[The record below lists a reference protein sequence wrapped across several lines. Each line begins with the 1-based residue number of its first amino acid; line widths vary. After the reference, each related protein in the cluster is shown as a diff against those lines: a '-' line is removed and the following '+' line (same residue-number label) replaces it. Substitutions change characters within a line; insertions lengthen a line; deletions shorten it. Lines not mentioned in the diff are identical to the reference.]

1 MQPYTYLCAVFLF
14 ISYIIG
20 LWFTLRTHAA
30 VIWQA
35 APTVQ
40 AQTNPTNT
48 VVGEAIRGSSRG
60 HEGNSVGDTRSPV
73 SLRDSGLYKRILGQ
87 SLDSTGLRN
96 DVGTAGYQ
104 GTTLHVV
111 PPRSVGD
118 ELLSTSYGSL
128 GESNARQQQA
138 STNIPGF
145 SGDENAHLA
154 RGMTGTAAA
163 AATAAVQEVTR
174 HGISRKN
181 TMTRPPPSMPT
192 VEEGIAA
199 GVQDV
204 AGGHDAPNWSKAK
217 SSVVLLG
224 ATVLYAI
231 IAEILVD
238 TVDVVLENFDIDE
251 KFLGI
256 TLFALVPNTT
266 EFLVF
271 SISPRSNLLTNC

>member
-87 SLDSTGLRN
+87 SLNSTGLRN

-104 GTTLHVV
+104 STTLHVV

-138 STNIPGF
+138 STNVPGF
-145 SGDENAHLA
+145 SGEENAHLA
-154 RGMTGTAAA
+154 RGMTGAAAA
-163 AATAAVQEVTR
+163 AATAVQEVTR
-174 HGISRKN
+174 HGVSRKN

-199 GVQDV
+199 GVQDAV
-204 AGGHDAPNWSKAK
+204 GGHDAPNWSKAK

-271 SISPRSNLLTNC
+271 SISLRSNLLRNR

>member
-48 VVGEAIRGSSRG
+48 AVGEAVRGSSRG
-60 HEGNSVGDTRSPV
+60 QEGNSAGDARSSV
-73 SLRDSGLYKRILGQ
+73 SLRDPGLYKRILGQ
-87 SLDSTGLRN
+87 SLNSAGLRN
-96 DVGTAGYQ
+96 DAGTAGYQ
-104 GTTLHVV
+104 GATLHVV
-111 PPRSVGD
+111 PPRSAGD
-118 ELLSTSYGSL
+118 ELLSTSYGSV
-128 GESNARQQQA
+128 GEPNTRQQQA
-138 STNIPGF
+138 SINIPGF
-145 SGDENAHLA
+145 SSEENAHLTHGVA
-154 RGMTGTAAA
+154 GMAAI

-181 TMTRPPPSMPT
+181 TITRPPTALPT

-199 GVQDV
+199 GAQDAV
-204 AGGHDAPNWSKAK
+204 GGHDAPNWSKAK

-224 ATVLYAI
+224 ATVLYAV

-266 EFLVF
+266 EFLVC
-271 SISPRSNLLTNC
+271 SKIREAIC